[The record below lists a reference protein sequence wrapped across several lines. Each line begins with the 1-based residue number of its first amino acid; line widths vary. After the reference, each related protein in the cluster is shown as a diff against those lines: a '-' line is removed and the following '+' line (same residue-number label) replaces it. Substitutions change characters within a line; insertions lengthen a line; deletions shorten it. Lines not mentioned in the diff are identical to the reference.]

1 MSYQS
6 IIIHKSEYK
15 EEKMVALSVGKKRKL
30 VVLSSMLVK
39 TVWAVG
45 LVALLVSCGEGPGYN
60 YTVGGT
66 VSGLAGSGLVLQNN
80 AGGDRSI
87 SADGVFSFATPVNT
101 GAAYA
106 VTVKTQPSVFP
117 QTCTVSNGS
126 GTINDAPVYNVV
138 VSCVTPQRPVT
149 VDPSG
154 NFAYAANVVKS
165 TISVYTI
172 SSGELTHLQTI
183 GAGTTPYSVT
193 VHPSLEFA
201 YVASYSDNTIWV
213 YDIAA
218 DGTLTAKQT
227 VNVGAGTNPTSVTI
241 HPSLEFAYVA
251 NVGNNTISVYAIAAD
266 GTLTAKQ
273 TVNVGAGTNST
284 SVTIHPSLEFAYAAN
299 MGDNTISVYTI
310 NSGLLTHL
318 QTIDAGVSPGGTGVS
333 PVSVT
338 VDPLGTFAYVA
349 NEGDNTISVYT
360 ISSGELTALQTI
372 GTGVSPVSVTVD
384 RLGTFAY
391 VANEGD
397 NTISVYSINSGLLT
411 ALQTIVAGV
420 SPVSVTVH
428 PSGNFAYA
436 ANVGD
441 NTISVYTIGSGLLT
455 AVGTAVPIQ

>member
-1 MSYQS
+1 
-6 IIIHKSEYK
+6 
-15 EEKMVALSVGKKRKL
+15 MVALSVGKKRKL

-183 GAGTTPYSVT
+183 VAGTNPYSIT
-193 VHPSLEFA
+193 VHPSG
-201 YVASYSDNTIWV
+201 N
-213 YDIAA
+213 
-218 DGTLTAKQT
+218 
-227 VNVGAGTNPTSVTI
+227 
-241 HPSLEFAYVA
+241 FAYVA
-251 NVGNNTISVYAIAAD
+251 NYS
-266 GTLTAKQ
+266 
-273 TVNVGAGTNST
+273 
-284 SVTIHPSLEFAYAAN
+284 
-299 MGDNTISVYTI
+299 DNTISVYTI
-310 NSGLLTHL
+310 SSGELTALQTIVAGMSPVSVTVDRLGTFAYAANVGDNTISVYSINSGLLTAL

-397 NTISVYSINSGLLT
+397 NTISVYAIGSGELT